1 MTPAPERAPMSELV
15 LTRIFDAPREQVF
28 KVWTEPRFVAL
39 WWGLEGTSVPRCEM
53 DVRPGGTWRIDMRTP
68 GPDGTV
74 YPNSGVFLEVIEN
87 ERLVYTDVAD
97 PNSPAWKG
105 APPGDRL
112 NIVTFENEGSGT
124 RVTLRVQFKTPED
137 YDFFVGTG
145 FPGGLAQSLD
155 RLGRLLLRIQA
166 GGDRG
171 RHD

>member
-1 MTPAPERAPMSELV
+1 MTLATERAPMREFE
-15 LTRIFDAPREQVF
+15 LTRIFDAPRDLVF
-28 KVWTEPRFVAL
+28 KVWTDPRFVAL

-68 GPDGTV
+68 GGTI

-97 PNSPAWKG
+97 PESPAWKG

-112 NIVTFENEGSGT
+112 NIVTFENAGSGT
-124 RVTLRVQFKTPED
+124 RVTLRVQFKTSED

-145 FPGGLAQSLD
+145 FRDGLAESLD
-155 RLGRLLLRIQA
+155 RLARLLLQIQA
-166 GGDRG
+166 GGG
-171 RHD
+171 R